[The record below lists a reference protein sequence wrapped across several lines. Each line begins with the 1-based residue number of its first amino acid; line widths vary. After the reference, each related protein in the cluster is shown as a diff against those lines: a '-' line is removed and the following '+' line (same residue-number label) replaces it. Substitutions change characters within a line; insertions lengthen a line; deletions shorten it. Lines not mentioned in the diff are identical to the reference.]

1 MMATRNG
8 LSRTQSVF
16 LVLLRIFVG
25 WHLLYEGI
33 AKMLIPEWTS
43 AAYLE
48 NSRWIFSGLFHS
60 LASSEGAL
68 QVVDFLNVWGLTLIG
83 LALLLGLLS
92 RYASI
97 AGMALLSLYYVA
109 NPPFIGTDFGI
120 PLEGHYLFINKTFV
134 EIIALG
140 LLAVFPSG
148 LYFGIDRFIRASGNA
163 RRAPSADRPESE
175 KKSGNSLDDNAVP
188 DSLHRREILR
198 YLAMVPVL
206 GAFAWGTVRKYRW
219 SSVNA
224 ISGATIKV
232 SDSKLKDLKGE
243 LPRGKILDRQVSRI
257 FIGGNLIGGWSHSRD
272 LIYVSSLFKAYNTER
287 KVFET
292 LALAENAGINAIN
305 ISHMQLPLINKYKRI
320 FDSSLQTMTQVH
332 PTKDKLYD
340 DINSVIDQGV
350 DLIQIQGNC
359 CDWRVRDGE
368 IDVLAKSLDYIK
380 KQGYPA
386 GMGAHSVQAL
396 MACDE
401 AGIEPDFFMKTFHHD
416 KYWSAHPV
424 EKRIPFSVDG
434 DRSSNHDEFHDNM
447 FCLFPE
453 QTVEF
458 MNKKK
463 IPWIAFK
470 VLAGG
475 AIHPEVGFKYAFE
488 SGADFLC
495 VGMFDWQVVDDVNI
509 AIDTLSN
516 LSGRQREWYG

>member
-1 MMATRNG
+1 
-8 LSRTQSVF
+8 
-16 LVLLRIFVG
+16 
-25 WHLLYEGI
+25 
-33 AKMLIPEWTS
+33 MLDE
-43 AAYLE
+43 
-48 NSRWIFSGLFHS
+48 
-60 LASSEGAL
+60 
-68 QVVDFLNVWGLTLIG
+68 
-83 LALLLGLLS
+83 
-92 RYASI
+92 
-97 AGMALLSLYYVA
+97 
-109 NPPFIGTDFGI
+109 
-120 PLEGHYLFINKTFV
+120 
-134 EIIALG
+134 
-140 LLAVFPSG
+140 
-148 LYFGIDRFIRASGNA
+148 
-163 RRAPSADRPESE
+163 
-175 KKSGNSLDDNAVP
+175 NAVP

-206 GAFAWGTVRKYRW
+206 GAFAWGTARKYRW
-219 SSVNA
+219 NSVNA

-243 LPRGKILDRQVSRI
+243 LPKGKILDRQVSRI

-292 LALAENAGINAIN
+292 LALAENAGINAMN

-320 FDSSLQTMTQVH
+320 FGSELQTMTQVH

-368 IDVLAKSLDYIK
+368 IDVLANSLDYIK
-380 KQGYPA
+380 QQGYPA

-396 MACDE
+396 IACDE

-434 DRSSNHDEFHDNM
+434 DRSSDHDEFHDNM

-458 MNKKK
+458 MNRKK

-470 VLAGG
+470 VLGG
-475 AIHPEVGFKYAFE
+475 RSHP
-488 SGADFLC
+488 S
-495 VGMFDWQVVDDVNI
+495 
-509 AIDTLSN
+509 
-516 LSGRQREWYG
+516 